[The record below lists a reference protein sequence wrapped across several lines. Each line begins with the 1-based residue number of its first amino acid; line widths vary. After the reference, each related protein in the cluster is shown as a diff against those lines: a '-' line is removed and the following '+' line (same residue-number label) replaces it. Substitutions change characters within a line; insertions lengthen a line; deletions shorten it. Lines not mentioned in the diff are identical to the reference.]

1 MKATI
6 KEVARL
12 ANVSVATVS
21 NVLNQ
26 TKRVSPETVKRVEDA
41 VKKLNYQ
48 INPLA
53 RNFRKG
59 ESKLIG
65 FVVCDLSNYFFQ
77 DIALGLEKR
86 LSRYGYRPILIDS
99 KENKLT
105 EIENVRNLLA
115 GSIDAF
121 IIAPTTEDCSYLKLM
136 LEQNPVPVVFV
147 DRKPVGYESDLVLSS
162 NEQGGYDAVM
172 HLISR
177 GHKDIAF
184 IGSRFDS
191 TMVERAAGYKRALV
205 ESGIPVNAN
214 YIRYGEGLSLPHKEL
229 RYGSIYQHTLDLV
242 TNYPVTAL
250 FVGNNMAT
258 IGAYSCLKEH
268 KIRVPEDLA
277 FITFDDSFWLTLTT
291 PAISAIAQQPEKI
304 GDLAGKM
311 VYQRLCDVKNK
322 VNRESQLVRIDTM
335 LVARTSS
342 M

>member
-191 TMVERAAGYKRALV
+191 TMVERSAGYKRALV

-229 RYGSIYQHTLDLV
+229 RYGTSISTHWTSS
-242 TNYPVTAL
+242 PISCHCP
-250 FVGNNMAT
+250 FCRNNMAT

>member
-26 TKRVSPETVKRVEDA
+26 TKRVAPETAKRVEEA

-99 KENKLT
+99 KEDKLT

-115 GSIDAF
+115 GSIDALV
-121 IIAPTTEDCSYLKLM
+121 IAPSTEDCSYLNLM

-147 DRKPVGYESDLVLSS
+147 DRKPLGYESDLVLSS
-162 NEQGGYDAVM
+162 NEQGAYDAVM
-172 HLISR
+172 HLISK
-177 GHKDIAF
+177 GHTQIAF
-184 IGSRFDS
+184 IGSRYDS

-205 ESGIPVNAN
+205 EAGLPVNAN
-214 YIRYGEGLSLPHKEL
+214 YIRYGEGLALPYKEL

-258 IGAYSCLKEH
+258 IGAYACLTER
-268 KIRVPEDLA
+268 KIRIPEDLA
-277 FITFDDSFWLTLTT
+277 FITFDDSFWLTLTNPT
-291 PAISAIAQQPEKI
+291 ISAVAQQPEMI
-304 GDLAGKM
+304 GDIAGKM
-311 VYQRLCDVKNK
+311 IYQRLLDVKSK
-322 VNRESQLVRIDTM
+322 VDREPQLVRVDTM
-335 LVARTSS
+335 LVARASS